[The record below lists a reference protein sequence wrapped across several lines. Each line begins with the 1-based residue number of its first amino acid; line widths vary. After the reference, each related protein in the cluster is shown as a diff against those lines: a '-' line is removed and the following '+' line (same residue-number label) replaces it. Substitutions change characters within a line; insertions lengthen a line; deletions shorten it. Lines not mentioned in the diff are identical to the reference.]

1 MQDIM
6 DKICSLETKK
16 RECRNTSV
24 SPRDLSAIRKK
35 QRGVLIEFTKER
47 ERQRR

>member
-1 MQDIM
+1 M

-16 RECRNTSV
+16 KACRSTAAV

-35 QRGVLIEFTKER
+35 QRGLLVEFTKER
-47 ERQRR
+47 ERQRRYI